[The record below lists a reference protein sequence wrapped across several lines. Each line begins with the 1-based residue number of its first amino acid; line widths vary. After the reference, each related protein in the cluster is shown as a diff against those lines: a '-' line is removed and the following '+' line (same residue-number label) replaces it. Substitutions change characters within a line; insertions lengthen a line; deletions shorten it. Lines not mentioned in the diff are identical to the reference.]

1 MVFEKVGAHGTA
13 RWGGAGV
20 ERRRGGGEE
29 GRRGGGLAR
38 CLMMGLNS
46 MFLIAFFSTWRR
58 SEQTD
63 CPNLLHFSHID
74 FWKSSSVVH
83 HIFPLDTNNPYY
95 CVWYCGQVSLPKYS
109 KFSLC
114 SFPCC
119 WFLNDF
125 LKLLVSN
132 EFPWIPLLFARTAD
146 YNLCVSLCRHDQDA
160 LLSNQRPFTALYT
173 NMQLIVT
180 LWCSWPGAL
189 PDIFSFYLFTSPWR
203 AQAQT

>member
-1 MVFEKVGAHGTA
+1 
-13 RWGGAGV
+13 
-20 ERRRGGGEE
+20 
-29 GRRGGGLAR
+29 
-38 CLMMGLNS
+38 MGLNS
-46 MFLIAFFSTWRR
+46 MFLIAFFSTWQRA
-58 SEQTD
+58 EQTD

-146 YNLCVSLCRHDQDA
+146 YNLCVSLWQYCQTADTTRMLCCSIKDHSLRYTQICNWLSPYGVHDLEHFQ
-160 LLSNQRPFTALYT
+160 
-173 NMQLIVT
+173 
-180 LWCSWPGAL
+180 
-189 PDIFSFYLFTSPWR
+189 IFSHSIYLHLLDVLRLRHKVASCIFETIFHSVE
-203 AQAQT
+203 TEKLGE